1 MFAAMLYHRAGENG
15 VTVSLQPNDEV
26 IETAKQNLTADGL
39 EQALQMG
46 RMMLVKG
53 DEKSGTG
60 RFLLMLSIVIK
71 LG

>member
-39 EQALQMG
+39 KQALQMG
-46 RMMLVKG
+46 KMMLVKG

-60 RFLLMLSIVIK
+60 RFLLKLSIVIK

>member
-1 MFAAMLYHRAGENG
+1 MLYHRAGENG

-39 EQALQMG
+39 KQALQMG

-60 RFLLMLSIVIK
+60 RFLLMLNIVIK